1 MIQICATKVADLMT
15 PTPITIGPDES
26 MRNAAILMNQ
36 KNLHRLPIV
45 EKDGRLVGMLTS
57 SDVMRDMVRV
67 VRSLPPH
74 AAEDDL
80 VA

>member
-1 MIQICATKVADLMT
+1 MT
-15 PTPITIGPDES
+15 PKPITIGPGES

-57 SDVMRDMVRV
+57 SDVMVDMVRV
-67 VRSLPPH
+67 VRSLAPH

-80 VA
+80 SA